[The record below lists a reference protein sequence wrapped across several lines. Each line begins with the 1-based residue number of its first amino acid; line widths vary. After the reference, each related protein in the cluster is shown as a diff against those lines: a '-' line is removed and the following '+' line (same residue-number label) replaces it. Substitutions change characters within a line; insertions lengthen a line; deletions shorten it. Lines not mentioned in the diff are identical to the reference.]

1 MPRPQVVIFSVA
13 AAAAAFATSS
23 SAAFQPSSPSFSA
36 SASKRASP
44 ASTTSLDLSRGIRHS
59 ALEDSPWETDP
70 SYFDRLREAAKDP
83 ETFEAFVRANKPGS
97 HPEEGAAAAKA
108 RAARD
113 EIHGSS
119 SSGGEEDSATPKK
132 KKGYQKIEQ
141 WDEEQRRRQDGSG
154 MTWEEKVQFDGLR
167 HGNGVRQNDIL
178 MHHLNSF

>member
-23 SAAFQPSSPSFSA
+23 SAAFQPSPSFSA
-36 SASKRASP
+36 SSKRPSP

-113 EIHGSS
+113 EINGSS
-119 SSGGEEDSATPKK
+119 SSADEDSAKPKKK